1 MPETVLFEWSKR
13 DKRHGH
19 HKSDG
24 SPVEYSD
31 TGRGTCRS
39 DTVLCS
45 ARVIQLWSKK
55 KTPDGYTT
63 KVLMAIIGKGQFNI
77 RCLDAGAGNVAWGVA
92 VSCTVGW
99 SFLFVTLPGM
109 VICVGSAVCHFRPGL
124 SRCSIF
130 MSVVGVERHWLTHR
144 PHHRSLSPR
153 CSSYAPVL
161 GPLIPS

>member
-63 KVLMAIIGKGQFNI
+63 KVLVAIIGYGQFNI
-77 RCLDAGAGNVAWGVA
+77 RCLDAGAGNVALGVA
-92 VSCTVGW
+92 VSCTGE
-99 SFLFVTLPGM
+99 
-109 VICVGSAVCHFRPGL
+109 
-124 SRCSIF
+124 
-130 MSVVGVERHWLTHR
+130 VVFIRDIAGYDDLLLLWGRL
-144 PHHRSLSPR
+144 
-153 CSSYAPVL
+153 YAIS
-161 GPLIPS
+161 GPD